1 VKGPLVVHFG
11 PEPALDTIR
20 AGSRATGRVYVENR
34 GTADW
39 RPGRVKLSYHWLD
52 EHGIPI
58 VWDGARSELPQPLD
72 PGDAQAVEA
81 TLRGPIPPGPYVL
94 AFDLVEEGRFWFAEL
109 GNEALELR
117 VDVLPRDAAGAVA
130 HLDGVEPA
138 ADWQELA
145 HAAHER
151 GYAAVGGSIDRGRRG
166 PRELEPYEPGGG
178 RDPAFGAPLV
188 CPSLLP
194 PLRPNA
200 EVAGLPAWRPEG
212 DEPWLYDGRI
222 TARLRADRRRA

>member
-1 VKGPLVVHFG
+1 M
-11 PEPALDTIR
+11 
-20 AGSRATGRVYVENR
+20 ENQ
-34 GTADW
+34 GTAAW

-52 EHGIPI
+52 EHGNPI
-58 VWDGARSELPQPLD
+58 VWDGLRTELPQPV
-72 PGDAQAVEA
+72 GSFETVEVETA
-81 TLRGPIPPGPYVL
+81 IRAPIPPGAYVL
-94 AFDLVEEGRFWFAEL
+94 ALDLVEEGRFWFAEL
-109 GNEALELR
+109 GNAPLDLR
-117 VDVLPRDAAGAVA
+117 VDVLPRDATGAVA
-130 HLDGVEPA
+130 HVQGVDPA
-138 ADWQELA
+138 ADWSELA
-145 HAAHER
+145 RAAHER

-166 PRELEPYEPGGG
+166 PRELEPYAPGGG

-222 TARLRADRRRA
+222 TARLRADRPRA

>member
-1 VKGPLVVHFG
+1 VKGPLVVNWRNWTLGKVHAG
-11 PEPALDTIR
+11 ERAYAAVELEN
-20 AGSRATGRVYVENR
+20 AGSAK
-34 GTADW
+34 W
-39 RPGRVKLSYHWLD
+39 RPERVKLSYHWLD
-52 EHGIPI
+52 DHANPI
-58 VWDGARSELPQPLD
+58 VWDGLRSELEHAVE
-72 PGDAQAVEA
+72 PGDALRAQLM
-81 TLRGPIPPGPYVL
+81 LRGPIPPGAYQL

-109 GNEALELR
+109 GNEPLTLDVE
-117 VDVLPRDAAGAVA
+117 VLPRDPTGAVA

-138 ADWQELA
+138 ADWHELA
-145 HAAHER
+145 RAAHER

-166 PRELEPYEPGGG
+166 PKELEPYAPGGG

-194 PLRPNA
+194 PLEPNT
-200 EVAGLPAWRPEG
+200 EVAGLPAWRPEE

>member
-1 VKGPLVVHFG
+1 VKGPLVVNWHSCDV
-11 PEPALDTIR
+11 PEIQAGAVGR
-20 AGSRATGRVYVENR
+20 AEVGLENVGSAP
-34 GTADW
+34 W
-39 RPGRVKLSYHWLD
+39 RPARVKLSYHWLD
-52 EHGIPI
+52 DHGNPI
-58 VWDGARSELPQPLD
+58 VWDGLRTELGRVVE
-72 PGDAQAVEA
+72 PGDELEVRPR
-81 TLRGPIPPGPYVL
+81 LRAPIPPGPYAL

-117 VDVLPRDAAGAVA
+117 VEVGPRRADEAVA
-130 HLDGVEPA
+130 YLDGVEPSS
-138 ADWQELA
+138 DWHELVR
-145 HAAHER
+145 AAHER

-166 PRELEPYEPGGG
+166 PKELEPYAPGGG

-194 PLRPNA
+194 PLEPNT
-200 EVAGLPAWRPEG
+200 EVGGLPAWLPEG